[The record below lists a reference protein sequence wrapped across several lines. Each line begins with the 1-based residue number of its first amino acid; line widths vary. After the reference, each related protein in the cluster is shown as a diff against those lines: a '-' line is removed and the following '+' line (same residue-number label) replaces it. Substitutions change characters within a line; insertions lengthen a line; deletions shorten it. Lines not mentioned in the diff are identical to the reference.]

1 MLITEILDIPNNALI
16 DQFIPKQALFE
27 EANSKKSDKELFTK
41 YVKQMRIIYQLNEE
55 SIRIKPYL
63 ADDRSYYE
71 IEVISII
78 LKDENFTK
86 LDNNGFK
93 EDNKLNRIA
102 DILFRFIPNPMILS
116 FEINNKLKLFV
127 SHIKDSLT
135 DNEKI
140 TLEGMI
146 NTEWIDL
153 SSLDE
158 IDNKLVDDLKL
169 DNLDFKNVYSF
180 YDDVI
185 SAILKYIGSKEV
197 GSEVNRESDK
207 ILEVMNEIDEIDKE
221 IAKLKR
227 EIKKESNFNKRLEC
241 NIKIHYLNDK
251 LSELQSRLIRS

>member
-16 DQFIPKQALFE
+16 DQFIPKQTLFK
-27 EANSKKSDKELFTK
+27 EANSKKYDKDLFTK

-71 IEVISII
+71 IEVISVI

-86 LDNNGFK
+86 LEDGGFK

-116 FEINNKLKLFV
+116 FEINNTINVFV
-127 SHIKDSLT
+127 SHIKDSLA

-146 NTEWIDL
+146 NTGWIDL

-158 IDNKLVDDLKL
+158 IDEILRNDLKL
-169 DNLDFKNVYSF
+169 DNLNFKNVYSF
-180 YDDVI
+180 YDDLI
-185 SAILKYIGSKEV
+185 SAILKYNGSKEV
-197 GSEVNRESDK
+197 SLEVNKESDE
-207 ILEVMNEIDEIDKE
+207 ILEIMNKIELIDKE
-221 IAKLKR
+221 IDMLKR
-227 EIKKESNFNKRLEC
+227 EIKKVNNFNQKVEI
-241 NIKIHYLNDK
+241 NIQLHDLKEEK
-251 LSELQSRLIRS
+251 LALQEKLAN